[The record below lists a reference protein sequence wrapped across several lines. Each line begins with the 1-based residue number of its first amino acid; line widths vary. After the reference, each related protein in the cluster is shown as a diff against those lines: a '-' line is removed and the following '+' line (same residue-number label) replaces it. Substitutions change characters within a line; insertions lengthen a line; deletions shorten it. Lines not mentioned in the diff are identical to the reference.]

1 MESNINKS
9 EEINI
14 SEILKPYLKRWKW
27 FIFSSI
33 LFLVLA
39 YFFLKTQKP
48 VYETISTVL
57 IKDSKKSS
65 GGQDFEMLKDLS
77 GLGKMN
83 SDGVDNELEVF
94 KSKKLM
100 TTVIK
105 DLRLETDVFIPGFFR
120 DTEVFGKSSPI
131 IVNVVN
137 EKETLKPA
145 SPVHISIDGDK
156 LILSSDDFGSM
167 TSSYNKLISLPNAN
181 IIILKNKGYIP
192 DSKKIINELLIN
204 VSSLESK
211 TNYYQELLNASLVNK
226 DVTIIK
232 LSMNYPNVDKAKKI
246 INHLVEVY
254 NADAVKDKNQESEK
268 TAKFIE
274 ERIANVGNDLA
285 NVENRKEQFK
295 RSNQITDIPTEA
307 EINLKTSAEARAKQ
321 LELAS
326 QLELTNSLIGF
337 VSKQGNYQVI
347 PNNIGL
353 DNPGAV
359 ANITSYNQLVL
370 ERNRLL
376 ENATPQNPLVVDVT
390 KQINNLRPSIIQNL
404 QKNREGLQLAVG
416 SYLNEQN
423 IVSGKISKFPAQE
436 KLFRSIEREQQIKET
451 LYLLLLQKR
460 EETQIALAVTAPKAR
475 IIDKAFKGKQVAP
488 KSMIILI
495 AGLMIGLLLPL
506 ALIYLFELFDNKIKS
521 KHDIEKLSHGKPVI
535 GEIPQL
541 EKGADELIKVNDLS
555 PMAEAFRILIT
566 NMNFMLPKKKG
577 KVVFVTSTVKGEGKT
592 FVSVNLALTLA
603 SPSKKTIIIG
613 SDIRNPQLQRYNTA
627 RKGLIGL
634 TEYLNDEN
642 VKLEEIV
649 HPSSF
654 NKNLDVIYSGS
665 IPPNPTDLLSNGKY
679 EVLIETLKEK
689 YDYIILDTA
698 PLMLVTDSFLIS
710 EVADITL
717 YVTRSKYTEKSLID
731 FANKVMDAGK
741 IKNAAFILNDVD
753 KDYFGYGNKYGYGY
767 NETEQK
773 KWWQFWKSAD
783 TIQSYEVEMPD
794 YATVLHLKEPCPIG
808 SEIIVIYDY
817 IKE

>member
-1 MESNINKS
+1 MNNNIQE
-9 EEINI
+9 EEIHINELI
-14 SEILKPYLKRWKW
+14 KPYLKRWKW
-27 FIFSSI
+27 FVLGGIFA
-33 LFLVLA
+33 LFIA
-39 YFFLKTQKP
+39 YLFLKTQNP
-48 VYETISTVL
+48 VYEVVSTVL
-57 IKDSKKSS
+57 IKDSKKSM
-65 GGQDFEMLKDLS
+65 GGQDFEMLRDLS
-77 GLGKMN
+77 GLGKMS
-83 SDGVDNELEVF
+83 SDGVDNEIEVL

-105 DLRLETDVFIPGFFR
+105 DLGLETDIYVPGFFK
-120 DTEVFGKSSPI
+120 DTEVYGKTSPI
-131 IVNVVN
+131 TVKIIT
-137 EKETLKPA
+137 EKETLKPVK
-145 SPVHISIDGDK
+145 PVHLTINGDK
-156 LILSSDDFGSM
+156 LILNSEDIGSINSSF
-167 TSSYNKLISLPNAN
+167 NKLISLKNAN
-181 IIILKNKGYIP
+181 IIILKNKKYVA
-192 DSKKIINELLIN
+192 DAKKAVNELILN

-211 TNYYQELLNASLVNK
+211 TNNYQEKLTAALANK
-226 DVTIIK
+226 DVTVIK
-232 LSMNYPNVDKAKKI
+232 LSMNYPNVDKAKDI
-246 INHLVEVY
+246 INKLVEVY
-254 NADAVKDKNQESEK
+254 NADAVNDKNAESRK
-268 TAKFIE
+268 TAEFIE
-274 ERIANVGNDLA
+274 ERIANVGRDLG
-285 NVENRKEQFK
+285 NVELQKEQFK
-295 RSNQITDIPTEA
+295 KANQITDLAVEG
-307 EINLKTSAEARAKQ
+307 EIGLKTSAEARAKQ
-321 LELAS
+321 LEVAS
-326 QLELTNSLIGF
+326 QLELTNSLISF
-337 VSKQGNYQVI
+337 VSRQGNYQVI

-353 DNPGAV
+353 NNPGAV
-359 ANITSYNQLVL
+359 TNITAYNQLIL

-376 ENATPQNPLVVDVT
+376 ENATPQNPLVIEVT
-390 KQINNLRPSIIQNL
+390 SQINNLRPTILQNL
-404 QKNREGLQLAVG
+404 QKSREGLQLAVN
-416 SYLNEQN
+416 SYVQEQN
-423 IVSGKISKFPAQE
+423 LVSGKIAKIPTQE
-436 KLFRSIEREQQIKET
+436 KMFRSIEREQQIKEA

-460 EETQIALAVTAPKAR
+460 EETQISLAVTAPKAR
-475 IIDKAFKGKQVAP
+475 IVDKAFKNKQVAP
-488 KSMIILI
+488 KSAIILL
-495 AGLMIGLLLPL
+495 AGLLIGLLLPF
-506 ALIYLFELFDNKIKS
+506 AFIYLLELFDNKVKS

-731 FANKVMDAGK
+731 FANKNIDAGK
-741 IKNAAFILNDVD
+741 IKNVAFVLNDVD

-767 NETEQK
+767 NETEPK
-773 KWWQFWKSAD
+773 KWWQFYKS
-783 TIQSYEVEMPD
+783 
-794 YATVLHLKEPCPIG
+794 
-808 SEIIVIYDY
+808 
-817 IKE
+817 

>member
-1 MESNINKS
+1 MNNNIQE
-9 EEINI
+9 EEIHINELI
-14 SEILKPYLKRWKW
+14 KPYLKRWKW
-27 FIFSSI
+27 FVLGGIFA
-33 LFLVLA
+33 LFIA
-39 YFFLKTQKP
+39 YLFLKTQNP
-48 VYETISTVL
+48 VYEVVSTVL
-57 IKDSKKSS
+57 IKDSKKSL
-65 GGQDFEMLKDLS
+65 GGQDFEMLRDLS
-77 GLGKMN
+77 GLGKMS
-83 SDGVDNELEVF
+83 SDGVDNEMEIL

-105 DLRLETDVFIPGFFR
+105 DLGLETDVYVPGFFK
-120 DTEVFGKSSPI
+120 DTEVYGKTSPI
-131 IVNVVN
+131 TVKIIT
-137 EKETLKPA
+137 EKETLKPVK
-145 SPVHISIDGDK
+145 PVHLTINGDK
-156 LILSSDDFGSM
+156 LILNSEDIGSINSSF
-167 TSSYNKLISLPNAN
+167 NKLISLKNAN
-181 IIILKNKGYIP
+181 IIILKNKKYVADAKNP
-192 DSKKIINELLIN
+192 TNELILN

-211 TNYYQELLNASLVNK
+211 TNNYQEKLNAALINK
-226 DVTIIK
+226 DVTVIK
-232 LSMNYPNVDKAKKI
+232 LSMNYPNVDKAKDI
-246 INHLVEVY
+246 INKLVEVY
-254 NADAVKDKNQESEK
+254 NADAVNDKNAESRK
-268 TAKFIE
+268 TAEFIE
-274 ERIANVGNDLA
+274 ERIANVGRDLG
-285 NVENRKEQFK
+285 NVELQKEQFK
-295 RSNQITDIPTEA
+295 KANQITDLAVEG
-307 EINLKTSAEARAKQ
+307 EIGLKTSAEARAKQ
-321 LELAS
+321 LEVAS
-326 QLELTNSLIGF
+326 QLELTNSLISF
-337 VSKQGNYQVI
+337 VSRQGNYQVI

-353 DNPGAV
+353 NNPGAV
-359 ANITSYNQLVL
+359 TNITAYNQLIL

-376 ENATPQNPLVVDVT
+376 ENATPQNPLVIEVT
-390 KQINNLRPSIIQNL
+390 SQINNLRPTILQNL
-404 QKNREGLQLAVG
+404 QKSREGLQLAVN
-416 SYLNEQN
+416 SYVQEQN
-423 IVSGKISKFPAQE
+423 LVSGKIAKIPTQE
-436 KLFRSIEREQQIKET
+436 KMFRSIEREQQIKEA

-460 EETQIALAVTAPKAR
+460 EETQISLAVTAPKAR
-475 IIDKAFKGKQVAP
+475 IIDKAFKNKQVAP
-488 KSMIILI
+488 KSAIILL
-495 AGLMIGLLLPL
+495 AGLLIGLLLPF
-506 ALIYLFELFDNKIKS
+506 AFIYLLELFDNKIKS
-521 KHDIEKLSHGKPVI
+521 KHDIEKLSNGKPVI

-717 YVTRSKYTEKSLID
+717 YVTRSKYTEKTLIE
-731 FANKVMDAGK
+731 FANKNIDANR
-741 IKNAAFILNDVD
+741 IKNTAFVLNDVD

-767 NETEQK
+767 GVREKIWYQK
-773 KWWQFWKSAD
+773 LFNLS
-783 TIQSYEVEMPD
+783 
-794 YATVLHLKEPCPIG
+794 
-808 SEIIVIYDY
+808 
-817 IKE
+817 

>member
-1 MESNINKS
+1 MNKNS
-9 EEINI
+9 FQEEEIHINELI
-14 SEILKPYLKRWKW
+14 RPYLKRWKW
-27 FIFSSI
+27 FVLGGIFA
-33 LFLVLA
+33 LFIA
-39 YFFLKTQKP
+39 YLFLKTQNP
-48 VYETISTVL
+48 VYEVVSTVL
-57 IKDSKKSS
+57 IKDSKKSL
-65 GGQDFEMLKDLS
+65 GGQDFEMLRDLS
-77 GLGKMN
+77 GLGKMS
-83 SDGVDNELEVF
+83 SDGVDNEIEVL

-105 DLRLETDVFIPGFFR
+105 DLGLETDIYVPGFFK
-120 DTEVFGKSSPI
+120 DTEVYGKTSPI
-131 IVNVVN
+131 IVKIIS
-137 EKETLKPA
+137 EKETLKPVK
-145 SPVHISIDGDK
+145 PVHLTINGDK
-156 LILSSDDFGSM
+156 LILNSEDIGSINSSF
-167 TSSYNKLISLPNAN
+167 NKLISLKNAN
-181 IIILKNKGYIP
+181 IIILKNKKYVA
-192 DSKKIINELLIN
+192 DAKKAVNELILN

-211 TNYYQELLNASLVNK
+211 TNNYQEKLTAALANK
-226 DVTIIK
+226 DVTVIK
-232 LSMNYPNVDKAKKI
+232 LSMNYPNVDKAKDI
-246 INHLVEVY
+246 INKLVEVY
-254 NADAVKDKNQESEK
+254 NADAVNDKNAESRK
-268 TAKFIE
+268 TAEFIE
-274 ERIANVGNDLA
+274 ERIANVGRDLG
-285 NVENRKEQFK
+285 NVELQKEQFK
-295 RSNQITDIPTEA
+295 KANQITDLAVEG
-307 EINLKTSAEARAKQ
+307 EIGLRTSAEARAKQ
-321 LELAS
+321 LEVAS
-326 QLELTNSLIGF
+326 QLELTNSLISF
-337 VSKQGNYQVI
+337 VSRQGNYQLI

-353 DNPGAV
+353 NNPGAV
-359 ANITSYNQLVL
+359 TNITAYNQLIL

-376 ENATPQNPLVVDVT
+376 ENATPQNPLVIEVT
-390 KQINNLRPSIIQNL
+390 SQINNLRPTILQNL
-404 QKNREGLQLAVG
+404 QKSREGLQLAVN
-416 SYLNEQN
+416 SYEQEQN
-423 IVSGKISKFPAQE
+423 LVSGKIAKIPTQE
-436 KLFRSIEREQQIKET
+436 KMFRSIEREQQIKEA

-460 EETQIALAVTAPKAR
+460 EETQISLAVTAPKAR
-475 IIDKAFKGKQVAP
+475 IIDKAFKNKQVAP
-488 KSMIILI
+488 KSAIILL
-495 AGLMIGLLLPL
+495 AGLLIGLLLPF
-506 ALIYLFELFDNKIKS
+506 AFIYLLELFDNKIKS
-521 KHDIEKLSHGKPVI
+521 KHDIEKLSNGKPVI

-613 SDIRNPQLQRYNTA
+613 SDIRNPQLQKYNPS

-731 FANKVMDAGK
+731 FANKNIDAGK

-767 NETEQK
+767 
-773 KWWQFWKSAD
+773 SA
-783 TIQSYEVEMPD
+783 
-794 YATVLHLKEPCPIG
+794 KEKTFL
-808 SEIIVIYDY
+808 EKLRD
-817 IKE
+817 KF

>member
-1 MESNINKS
+1 MNNNIQE
-9 EEINI
+9 EEIHINELI
-14 SEILKPYLKRWKW
+14 KPYLKRWKW
-27 FIFSSI
+27 FVLGGIFA
-33 LFLVLA
+33 LFIA
-39 YFFLKTQKP
+39 YLFLKTQNP
-48 VYETISTVL
+48 VYEVVSTVL
-57 IKDSKKSS
+57 IKDSKKSM
-65 GGQDFEMLKDLS
+65 GGQDFEMLRDLS
-77 GLGKMN
+77 GLGKMS
-83 SDGVDNELEVF
+83 SDGVDNEIEVL

-105 DLRLETDVFIPGFFR
+105 DLGLETDIYVPGFFK
-120 DTEVFGKSSPI
+120 DTEVYGKTSPI
-131 IVNVVN
+131 TVKIIT
-137 EKETLKPA
+137 EKETLKPVK
-145 SPVHISIDGDK
+145 PVHLTINGDK
-156 LILSSDDFGSM
+156 LILNSEDIGSINSSF
-167 TSSYNKLISLPNAN
+167 NKLISLKNAN
-181 IIILKNKGYIP
+181 IIILKNKKYVA
-192 DSKKIINELLIN
+192 DAKKAVNELILN

-211 TNYYQELLNASLVNK
+211 TNNYQEKLTAALANK
-226 DVTIIK
+226 DVTVIK
-232 LSMNYPNVDKAKKI
+232 LSMNYPNVDKAKDI
-246 INHLVEVY
+246 INKLVEVY
-254 NADAVKDKNQESEK
+254 NADAVNDKNAESRK
-268 TAKFIE
+268 TAEFIE
-274 ERIANVGNDLA
+274 ERIANVGRDLG
-285 NVENRKEQFK
+285 NVELQKEQFK
-295 RSNQITDIPTEA
+295 KANQITDLAVEG
-307 EINLKTSAEARAKQ
+307 EIGLKTSAEARAKQ
-321 LELAS
+321 LEVAS
-326 QLELTNSLIGF
+326 QLELTNSLISF
-337 VSKQGNYQVI
+337 VSRQGNYQVI

-353 DNPGAV
+353 NNPGAV
-359 ANITSYNQLVL
+359 TNITAYNQLIL

-376 ENATPQNPLVVDVT
+376 ENATPQNPLVIEVT
-390 KQINNLRPSIIQNL
+390 SQINNLRPTILQNL
-404 QKNREGLQLAVG
+404 QKSREGLQLAVN
-416 SYLNEQN
+416 SYVQEQN
-423 IVSGKISKFPAQE
+423 LVSGKIAKIPTQE
-436 KLFRSIEREQQIKET
+436 KMFRSIEREQQIKEA

-460 EETQIALAVTAPKAR
+460 EETQISLAVTAPKAR
-475 IIDKAFKGKQVAP
+475 IVDKAFKNKQVAP
-488 KSMIILI
+488 KSAIIIL
-495 AGLMIGLLLPL
+495 AGILIGLLLPF
-506 ALIYLFELFDNKIKS
+506 AFIYLLELFDNKVKS

-767 NETEQK
+767 
-773 KWWQFWKSAD
+773 SA
-783 TIQSYEVEMPD
+783 
-794 YATVLHLKEPCPIG
+794 KEKTFL
-808 SEIIVIYDY
+808 EKLRD
-817 IKE
+817 KF

>member
-1 MESNINKS
+1 MNNNIQE
-9 EEINI
+9 EEIHINELI
-14 SEILKPYLKRWKW
+14 KPYLKRWKW
-27 FIFSSI
+27 FVLGGIFA
-33 LFLVLA
+33 LFIA
-39 YFFLKTQKP
+39 YLFLKTQNP
-48 VYETISTVL
+48 VYEVVSTVL
-57 IKDSKKSS
+57 IKDSKKSM
-65 GGQDFEMLKDLS
+65 GGQDFEMLRDLS
-77 GLGKMN
+77 GLGKMS
-83 SDGVDNELEVF
+83 SDGVDNEIEVL

-105 DLRLETDVFIPGFFR
+105 DLGLETDIYVPGFFK
-120 DTEVFGKSSPI
+120 DTEVYGKTSPI
-131 IVNVVN
+131 TVKIIT
-137 EKETLKPA
+137 EKETLKPVK
-145 SPVHISIDGDK
+145 PVHLTINGDK
-156 LILSSDDFGSM
+156 LILNSEDIGSINSSF
-167 TSSYNKLISLPNAN
+167 NKLISLKNAN
-181 IIILKNKGYIP
+181 IIILKNKKYVA
-192 DSKKIINELLIN
+192 DAKKTVNELILN

-211 TNYYQELLNASLVNK
+211 TNNYQEKLTAALANK
-226 DVTIIK
+226 DVTVIK
-232 LSMNYPNVDKAKKI
+232 LSMNYPNVDKAKDI
-246 INHLVEVY
+246 INKLVEVY
-254 NADAVKDKNQESEK
+254 NADAVNDKNAESRK
-268 TAKFIE
+268 TAEFIE
-274 ERIANVGNDLA
+274 ERIANVGRDLG
-285 NVENRKEQFK
+285 NVELQKEQFK
-295 RSNQITDIPTEA
+295 KANQITDLAVEG
-307 EINLKTSAEARAKQ
+307 EIGLTTSAEARAKQ
-321 LELAS
+321 LEVAS
-326 QLELTNSLIGF
+326 QLELTNSLISF
-337 VSKQGNYQVI
+337 VSRQGNYQVI

-353 DNPGAV
+353 NNPGAV
-359 ANITSYNQLVL
+359 TNITAYNQLIL

-376 ENATPQNPLVVDVT
+376 ENATPQNPLVIEVT
-390 KQINNLRPSIIQNL
+390 SQINNLRPTILQNL
-404 QKNREGLQLAVG
+404 QKSKDGLQLAVN
-416 SYLNEQN
+416 SYVQEQN
-423 IVSGKISKFPAQE
+423 LVSGKIAKIPTQE
-436 KLFRSIEREQQIKET
+436 KMFRSIEREQQIKEA

-460 EETQIALAVTAPKAR
+460 EETQISLAVTAPKAR
-475 IIDKAFKGKQVAP
+475 IVDKAFKNKQVAP
-488 KSMIILI
+488 KSAIILL
-495 AGLMIGLLLPL
+495 AGLLIGLLLPF
-506 ALIYLFELFDNKIKS
+506 AFIYLLELFDNKIKS
-521 KHDIEKLSHGKPVI
+521 KHDIEKLSNGKPVI

-773 KWWQFWKSAD
+773 KWWQFYKS
-783 TIQSYEVEMPD
+783 
-794 YATVLHLKEPCPIG
+794 
-808 SEIIVIYDY
+808 
-817 IKE
+817 

>member
-1 MESNINKS
+1 MNNNIQE
-9 EEINI
+9 EEIHINELI
-14 SEILKPYLKRWKW
+14 KPYLKRWKW
-27 FIFSSI
+27 FVLGGIFA
-33 LFLVLA
+33 LFIA
-39 YFFLKTQKP
+39 YLFLKTQNP
-48 VYETISTVL
+48 VYEVVSTVL
-57 IKDSKKSS
+57 IKDSKKSM
-65 GGQDFEMLKDLS
+65 GGQDFEMLRDLS
-77 GLGKMN
+77 GLGKMS
-83 SDGVDNELEVF
+83 SDGVDNEIEVL

-105 DLRLETDVFIPGFFR
+105 DLGLETDIYVPGFFK
-120 DTEVFGKSSPI
+120 DTEVYGKTSPI
-131 IVNVVN
+131 TVKIIT
-137 EKETLKPA
+137 EKETLKPVK
-145 SPVHISIDGDK
+145 PVHLTINGDK
-156 LILSSDDFGSM
+156 LILNSEDIGSINSSF
-167 TSSYNKLISLPNAN
+167 NKLISLKNAN
-181 IIILKNKGYIP
+181 IIILKNKNYVA
-192 DSKKIINELLIN
+192 DAKKTVNELILN

-211 TNYYQELLNASLVNK
+211 TNNYQEKLTAALANK
-226 DVTIIK
+226 DVTVIK
-232 LSMNYPNVDKAKKI
+232 LSMNYPNVDKAKDI
-246 INHLVEVY
+246 INKLVEVY
-254 NADAVKDKNQESEK
+254 NADAVNDKNAESRK
-268 TAKFIE
+268 TAEFIE
-274 ERIANVGNDLA
+274 ERIANVGRDLG
-285 NVENRKEQFK
+285 NVELQKEQFK
-295 RSNQITDIPTEA
+295 KANQITDLAVEG
-307 EINLKTSAEARAKQ
+307 EIGLKTSAEARAKQ
-321 LELAS
+321 LEVAS
-326 QLELTNSLIGF
+326 QLELTNSLISF
-337 VSKQGNYQVI
+337 VSRQGNYQVI

-353 DNPGAV
+353 NNPGAV
-359 ANITSYNQLVL
+359 TNITAYNQLIL

-376 ENATPQNPLVVDVT
+376 ENATPQNPLVIEVT
-390 KQINNLRPSIIQNL
+390 SQINNLRPTILQNL
-404 QKNREGLQLAVG
+404 QKSREGLQLAVN
-416 SYLNEQN
+416 SYVQEQN
-423 IVSGKISKFPAQE
+423 LVSGKIAKIPTQE
-436 KLFRSIEREQQIKET
+436 KMFRSIEREQQIKEA

-460 EETQIALAVTAPKAR
+460 EETQISLAVTAPKAR
-475 IIDKAFKGKQVAP
+475 IVDKAFKNKQVAP
-488 KSMIILI
+488 KSAIILL
-495 AGLMIGLLLPL
+495 AGLLIGLLLPF
-506 ALIYLFELFDNKIKS
+506 AFIYLLELFDNKIKS
-521 KHDIEKLSHGKPVI
+521 KHDIEKLSNGKPVI

-767 NETEQK
+767 
-773 KWWQFWKSAD
+773 SA
-783 TIQSYEVEMPD
+783 
-794 YATVLHLKEPCPIG
+794 KEKTFL
-808 SEIIVIYDY
+808 EKLRD
-817 IKE
+817 KF

>member
-1 MESNINKS
+1 MNNNIQE
-9 EEINI
+9 EEIHINELI
-14 SEILKPYLKRWKW
+14 KPYLKRWKW
-27 FIFSSI
+27 FVLGGIFA
-33 LFLVLA
+33 LFIA
-39 YFFLKTQKP
+39 YLFLKTQNP
-48 VYETISTVL
+48 VYEVVSTVL
-57 IKDSKKSS
+57 IKDSKKSM
-65 GGQDFEMLKDLS
+65 GGQDFEMLRDLS
-77 GLGKMN
+77 GLGKMS
-83 SDGVDNELEVF
+83 SDGVDNEIEVL

-105 DLRLETDVFIPGFFR
+105 DLGLETDIYVPGFFK
-120 DTEVFGKSSPI
+120 DTEVYGKTSPI
-131 IVNVVN
+131 TVKIIT
-137 EKETLKPA
+137 EKETLKPVK
-145 SPVHISIDGDK
+145 PVHLTINGDK
-156 LILSSDDFGSM
+156 LILNSEDIGSINSSF
-167 TSSYNKLISLPNAN
+167 NKLISLKNAN
-181 IIILKNKGYIP
+181 IIILKNKKYVA
-192 DSKKIINELLIN
+192 DAKKTVNELILN

-211 TNYYQELLNASLVNK
+211 TNNYQEKLTAALANK
-226 DVTIIK
+226 DVTVIK
-232 LSMNYPNVDKAKKI
+232 LSMNYPNVDKAKDI
-246 INHLVEVY
+246 INKLVEVY
-254 NADAVKDKNQESEK
+254 NADAVNDKNAESRK
-268 TAKFIE
+268 TAEFIE
-274 ERIANVGNDLA
+274 ERIANVGRDLG
-285 NVENRKEQFK
+285 NVELQKEQFK
-295 RSNQITDIPTEA
+295 KANQITDLAVEG
-307 EINLKTSAEARAKQ
+307 EIGLTTSAQARAKQ
-321 LELAS
+321 LEVAS
-326 QLELTNSLIGF
+326 QLELTNSLISF
-337 VSKQGNYQVI
+337 VSRQGNYQVI

-353 DNPGAV
+353 NNPGAV
-359 ANITSYNQLVL
+359 TNITAYNQLIL

-376 ENATPQNPLVVDVT
+376 ENATPQNPLVIEVT
-390 KQINNLRPSIIQNL
+390 SQINNLRPTILQNL
-404 QKNREGLQLAVG
+404 QKSREGLQLAVN
-416 SYLNEQN
+416 SYVQEQN
-423 IVSGKISKFPAQE
+423 LVSGKIAKIPTQE
-436 KLFRSIEREQQIKET
+436 KMFRSIEREQQIKEA

-460 EETQIALAVTAPKAR
+460 EETQISLAVTAPKAR
-475 IIDKAFKGKQVAP
+475 IVDKAFKNKQVAP
-488 KSMIILI
+488 KSAIILL
-495 AGLMIGLLLPL
+495 AGLLIGLLLPF
-506 ALIYLFELFDNKIKS
+506 AFIYLLELFDNKVKS

-767 NETEQK
+767 
-773 KWWQFWKSAD
+773 SA
-783 TIQSYEVEMPD
+783 
-794 YATVLHLKEPCPIG
+794 KEKTFL
-808 SEIIVIYDY
+808 EKLRD
-817 IKE
+817 KF

>member
-1 MESNINKS
+1 MNNNIQE
-9 EEINI
+9 EEIHINELI
-14 SEILKPYLKRWKW
+14 KPYLKRWKW
-27 FIFSSI
+27 FVLGGIFA
-33 LFLVLA
+33 LFIA
-39 YFFLKTQKP
+39 YLFLKTQNP
-48 VYETISTVL
+48 VYEVVSTVL
-57 IKDSKKSS
+57 IKDSKKSM
-65 GGQDFEMLKDLS
+65 GGQDFEMLRDLS
-77 GLGKMN
+77 GLGKMS
-83 SDGVDNELEVF
+83 SDGVDNEIEVL

-105 DLRLETDVFIPGFFR
+105 DLGLETDVYVPGFFK
-120 DTEVFGKSSPI
+120 DTEVYGKTSPI
-131 IVNVVN
+131 TVKIIT
-137 EKETLKPA
+137 EKETLKPVK
-145 SPVHISIDGDK
+145 PVHLTINGDK
-156 LILSSDDFGSM
+156 LILNSEDIGSINSSF
-167 TSSYNKLISLPNAN
+167 NKLISLKNAN
-181 IIILKNKGYIP
+181 IIILKNKKYVA
-192 DSKKIINELLIN
+192 DAKKAVNELILN

-211 TNYYQELLNASLVNK
+211 TNNYQEKLTAALANK
-226 DVTIIK
+226 DVTVIK
-232 LSMNYPNVDKAKKI
+232 LSMNYPNVDKAKDI
-246 INHLVEVY
+246 INKLVEVY
-254 NADAVKDKNQESEK
+254 NADAVNDKNAESRK
-268 TAKFIE
+268 TAEFIE
-274 ERIANVGNDLA
+274 ERIANVGRDLG
-285 NVENRKEQFK
+285 NVELQKEHFK
-295 RSNQITDIPTEA
+295 KANQITDLAVEG
-307 EINLKTSAEARAKQ
+307 EIGLKTSAEARAKQ
-321 LELAS
+321 LEIAS
-326 QLELTNSLIGF
+326 QLELTNSLISF
-337 VSKQGNYQVI
+337 VSRQGNYQVI

-353 DNPGAV
+353 NNPGAV
-359 ANITSYNQLVL
+359 TNITAYNQLIL

-376 ENATPQNPLVVDVT
+376 ENATPQNPLVIEVT
-390 KQINNLRPSIIQNL
+390 SQINNLRPTILQNL
-404 QKNREGLQLAVG
+404 QKSREGLQLAVN
-416 SYLNEQN
+416 SYVQEQN
-423 IVSGKISKFPAQE
+423 LVSGKIAKIPTQE
-436 KLFRSIEREQQIKET
+436 KMFRSIEREQQIKEA

-460 EETQIALAVTAPKAR
+460 EETQISLAVTAPKAR
-475 IIDKAFKGKQVAP
+475 IVDKAFKNKQVAP
-488 KSMIILI
+488 KSAIILL
-495 AGLMIGLLLPL
+495 AGLLIGLLLPF
-506 ALIYLFELFDNKIKS
+506 AFIYLLELFDNKIKS

-592 FVSVNLALTLA
+592 FVSVNLALTIA

-767 NETEQK
+767 
-773 KWWQFWKSAD
+773 SA
-783 TIQSYEVEMPD
+783 
-794 YATVLHLKEPCPIG
+794 KEKTFL
-808 SEIIVIYDY
+808 EKLRD
-817 IKE
+817 KF

>member
-1 MESNINKS
+1 
-9 EEINI
+9 
-14 SEILKPYLKRWKW
+14 
-27 FIFSSI
+27 
-33 LFLVLA
+33 
-39 YFFLKTQKP
+39 
-48 VYETISTVL
+48 VL
-57 IKDSKKSS
+57 IKDSKKSI
-65 GGQDFEMLKDLS
+65 GGQDFEMLRDLS
-77 GLGKMN
+77 GLGKMS
-83 SDGVDNELEVF
+83 SDGVDNEIEVL

-105 DLRLETDVFIPGFFR
+105 DLGLETDIYVPGFFK
-120 DTEVFGKSSPI
+120 DTEVYGKTSPI
-131 IVNVVN
+131 IVKIIT
-137 EKETLKPA
+137 EKETLKPVK
-145 SPVHISIDGDK
+145 PVHLTINGDK
-156 LILSSDDFGSM
+156 LILNSEDIGSINSSF
-167 TSSYNKLISLPNAN
+167 NKLISLKNAN
-181 IIILKNKGYIP
+181 IIILKNKKYVA
-192 DSKKIINELLIN
+192 DAKKAVNELILN

-211 TNYYQELLNASLVNK
+211 TNNYQEKLTAALANK
-226 DVTIIK
+226 DVTVIK
-232 LSMNYPNVDKAKKI
+232 LSMNYPNVDKAKDI
-246 INHLVEVY
+246 INKLVEVY
-254 NADAVKDKNQESEK
+254 NADAVNDKNAESRK
-268 TAKFIE
+268 TAEFIE
-274 ERIANVGNDLA
+274 ERIANVGRDLG
-285 NVENRKEQFK
+285 NVELQKEQFK
-295 RSNQITDIPTEA
+295 KANQITDLAVEG
-307 EINLKTSAEARAKQ
+307 EIGLRTSAEARAKQ
-321 LELAS
+321 LEVAS
-326 QLELTNSLIGF
+326 QLELTNSLISF
-337 VSKQGNYQVI
+337 VSRQGNYQVI

-353 DNPGAV
+353 NNPGAV
-359 ANITSYNQLVL
+359 TNITAYNQLIL

-376 ENATPQNPLVVDVT
+376 ENATPQNPLVIEVT
-390 KQINNLRPSIIQNL
+390 SQINNLRPTIIQNL
-404 QKNREGLQLAVG
+404 QKSREGLQLAVN
-416 SYLNEQN
+416 SYEQEQN
-423 IVSGKISKFPAQE
+423 LVSGKIAKIPTQE
-436 KLFRSIEREQQIKET
+436 KMFRSIEREQQIKEA

-460 EETQIALAVTAPKAR
+460 EETQISLAVTAPKAR
-475 IIDKAFKGKQVAP
+475 IIDKAFKNKQVAP
-488 KSMIILI
+488 KSAIILL
-495 AGLMIGLLLPL
+495 AGLLIGLLLPF
-506 ALIYLFELFDNKIKS
+506 ALIYLLELFDNKIKS

-592 FVSVNLALTLA
+592 FISVNLALTLA

-634 TEYLNDEN
+634 TEFLNDEN

-773 KWWQFWKSAD
+773 KWWQFYKS
-783 TIQSYEVEMPD
+783 
-794 YATVLHLKEPCPIG
+794 
-808 SEIIVIYDY
+808 
-817 IKE
+817 

>member
-1 MESNINKS
+1 MNNNIQE
-9 EEINI
+9 EEIHINELI
-14 SEILKPYLKRWKW
+14 KPYLKRWKW
-27 FIFSSI
+27 FVLGGIFA
-33 LFLVLA
+33 LFIA
-39 YFFLKTQKP
+39 YLFLKTQNP
-48 VYETISTVL
+48 VYEVVSTVL
-57 IKDSKKSS
+57 IKDSKKSM
-65 GGQDFEMLKDLS
+65 GGQDFEMLRDLS
-77 GLGKMN
+77 GLGKMS
-83 SDGVDNELEVF
+83 SDGVDNEIEVL

-105 DLRLETDVFIPGFFR
+105 DLGLETDIYVPGFFK
-120 DTEVFGKSSPI
+120 DTEVYGKTSPI
-131 IVNVVN
+131 IVKIIT
-137 EKETLKPA
+137 EKETLKPVK
-145 SPVHISIDGDK
+145 PVHLTINGDK
-156 LILSSDDFGSM
+156 LILNSEDIGSINSSF
-167 TSSYNKLISLPNAN
+167 NKLISLKNAN
-181 IIILKNKGYIP
+181 IIILKNKKYVA
-192 DSKKIINELLIN
+192 DAKKAVNELILN

-211 TNYYQELLNASLVNK
+211 TNNYQEKLTGALANK
-226 DVTIIK
+226 DVTVIK
-232 LSMNYPNVDKAKKI
+232 LSMNYPNVDKAKDI
-246 INHLVEVY
+246 INKLVEVY
-254 NADAVKDKNQESEK
+254 NADAVNDKNAESRK
-268 TAKFIE
+268 TAEFIE
-274 ERIANVGNDLA
+274 ERIANVGRDLG
-285 NVENRKEQFK
+285 NVEVQKEHFK
-295 RSNQITDIPTEA
+295 KANQITDLAVEG
-307 EINLKTSAEARAKQ
+307 EIGLKTSAEARAKQ
-321 LELAS
+321 LEVAS
-326 QLELTNSLIGF
+326 QLELTNSLISF
-337 VSKQGNYQVI
+337 VSRQGNYQVI

-359 ANITSYNQLVL
+359 TNITSYNQLIL

-376 ENATPQNPLVVDVT
+376 ENATPQNPLVIEVT
-390 KQINNLRPSIIQNL
+390 SQINNLRPTIIQNL
-404 QKNREGLQLAVG
+404 QKSREGLQLAVN
-416 SYLNEQN
+416 SYEQEQN
-423 IVSGKISKFPAQE
+423 LVSGKIAKIPTQE
-436 KLFRSIEREQQIKET
+436 KMFRSIEREQQIKEA

-460 EETQIALAVTAPKAR
+460 EETQISLAVTAPKAR
-475 IIDKAFKGKQVAP
+475 IVDKAFKNKQVAP
-488 KSMIILI
+488 KSAIILL
-495 AGLMIGLLLPL
+495 AGLLIGLLLPF
-506 ALIYLFELFDNKIKS
+506 AFIYLLELFDNKIKS

-613 SDIRNPQLQRYNTA
+613 SDIRNPQLQRYNPS

-679 EVLIETLKEK
+679 QTLVETLKEK

-731 FANKVMDAGK
+731 FANKAIDAGK
-741 IKNAAFILNDVD
+741 IKNVAFVLNDVD

-767 NETEQK
+767 G
-773 KWWQFWKSAD
+773 A
-783 TIQSYEVEMPD
+783 
-794 YATVLHLKEPCPIG
+794 KEKG
-808 SEIIVIYDY
+808 FFEKLRDRL
-817 IKE
+817 

>member
-1 MESNINKS
+1 MNNNIQE
-9 EEINI
+9 EEIHINELI
-14 SEILKPYLKRWKW
+14 RPYLKRWKW
-27 FIFSSI
+27 FVLGGIFA
-33 LFLVLA
+33 LFIA
-39 YFFLKTQKP
+39 YLFLKTQNP
-48 VYETISTVL
+48 VYEVVSTVL
-57 IKDSKKSS
+57 IKDSKKSM
-65 GGQDFEMLKDLS
+65 GGQDFEMLRDLS
-77 GLGKMN
+77 GLGKMS
-83 SDGVDNELEVF
+83 SDGVDNEIEIL

-105 DLRLETDVFIPGFFR
+105 DLGLETDIYVPGFFK
-120 DTEVFGKSSPI
+120 DTEVYGKTSPI
-131 IVNVVN
+131 TVKIIT
-137 EKETLKPA
+137 EKETLKPVK
-145 SPVHISIDGDK
+145 PVHLTINGDK
-156 LILSSDDFGSM
+156 LILNSEDIGSINSSF
-167 TSSYNKLISLPNAN
+167 NKLISLKNAN
-181 IIILKNKGYIP
+181 IIILKNKKYVA
-192 DSKKIINELLIN
+192 DAKKAVNELILN

-211 TNYYQELLNASLVNK
+211 TNNYQEKLTAALANK
-226 DVTIIK
+226 DVTVIK
-232 LSMNYPNVDKAKKI
+232 LSMNYPNVDKAKDI
-246 INHLVEVY
+246 INKLVEVY
-254 NADAVKDKNQESEK
+254 NADAVNDKNAESRK
-268 TAKFIE
+268 TAEFIE
-274 ERIANVGNDLA
+274 ERIANVGRDLG
-285 NVENRKEQFK
+285 NVELQKEQFK
-295 RSNQITDIPTEA
+295 KANQITDLAVEG
-307 EINLKTSAEARAKQ
+307 EIGLTTSAEARAKQ
-321 LELAS
+321 LEVAS
-326 QLELTNSLIGF
+326 QLELTNSLISF
-337 VSKQGNYQVI
+337 VSRQGNYQVI

-353 DNPGAV
+353 NNPGAV
-359 ANITSYNQLVL
+359 TNITAYNQLIL

-376 ENATPQNPLVVDVT
+376 ENATPQNPLVIEVT
-390 KQINNLRPSIIQNL
+390 SQINNLRPTILQNL
-404 QKNREGLQLAVG
+404 QKSRDGLQLAVN
-416 SYLNEQN
+416 SYVQEQN
-423 IVSGKISKFPAQE
+423 LVSGKIAKIPTQE
-436 KLFRSIEREQQIKET
+436 KMFRSIEREQQIKEA

-460 EETQIALAVTAPKAR
+460 EETQISLAVTAPKAR
-475 IIDKAFKGKQVAP
+475 IVDKAFKNKQVAP
-488 KSMIILI
+488 KSAIIIL
-495 AGLMIGLLLPL
+495 AGLLIGLLLPF
-506 ALIYLFELFDNKIKS
+506 AFIYLLELFDNKIKS

-741 IKNAAFILNDVD
+741 IKNVAFVLNDVD

-767 NETEQK
+767 G
-773 KWWQFWKSAD
+773 A
-783 TIQSYEVEMPD
+783 
-794 YATVLHLKEPCPIG
+794 KEKTFL
-808 SEIIVIYDY
+808 EKLRD
-817 IKE
+817 KF

>member
-1 MESNINKS
+1 MNNNIQE
-9 EEINI
+9 EEIHINELI
-14 SEILKPYLKRWKW
+14 KPYLKRWKW
-27 FIFSSI
+27 FVLGGIFA
-33 LFLVLA
+33 LFIA
-39 YFFLKTQKP
+39 YLFLKTQNP
-48 VYETISTVL
+48 VYEVVSTVL
-57 IKDSKKSS
+57 IKDSKKSM
-65 GGQDFEMLKDLS
+65 GGQDFEMLRDLS
-77 GLGKMN
+77 GLGKMS
-83 SDGVDNELEVF
+83 SDGVDNEIEVL

-105 DLRLETDVFIPGFFR
+105 DLGLETDIYVPGFFK
-120 DTEVFGKSSPI
+120 DTEVYGKTSPI
-131 IVNVVN
+131 TVKIIT
-137 EKETLKPA
+137 EKETLKPVK
-145 SPVHISIDGDK
+145 PVHLTINGDK
-156 LILSSDDFGSM
+156 LILNSDDIGSIN
-167 TSSYNKLISLPNAN
+167 SNFNKLISLKNAN
-181 IIILKNKGYIP
+181 IIILKNKKYVA
-192 DSKKIINELLIN
+192 DAKKAVNELILN

-211 TNYYQELLNASLVNK
+211 TNNYQEKLTAALANK
-226 DVTIIK
+226 DVTVIK
-232 LSMNYPNVDKAKKI
+232 LSMNYPNVDKAKDI
-246 INHLVEVY
+246 INKLVEVY
-254 NADAVKDKNQESEK
+254 NADAVNDKNAESRK
-268 TAKFIE
+268 TAEFIE
-274 ERIANVGNDLA
+274 ERIANVGRDLG
-285 NVENRKEQFK
+285 NVELQKEQFK
-295 RSNQITDIPTEA
+295 KANQITDLAVEG
-307 EINLKTSAEARAKQ
+307 EIGLKTSAQARAKQ
-321 LELAS
+321 LEVAS
-326 QLELTNSLIGF
+326 QLELTNSLISF
-337 VSKQGNYQVI
+337 VSRQGNYQVI

-353 DNPGAV
+353 NNPGAV
-359 ANITSYNQLVL
+359 TNITAYNQLIL

-376 ENATPQNPLVVDVT
+376 ENATPQNPLVIEVT
-390 KQINNLRPSIIQNL
+390 SQINNLRPTILQNL
-404 QKNREGLQLAVG
+404 QKSREGLQLAVN
-416 SYLNEQN
+416 SYVQEQN
-423 IVSGKISKFPAQE
+423 LVSGKIAKIPTQE
-436 KLFRSIEREQQIKET
+436 KMFRSIEREQQIKEA

-460 EETQIALAVTAPKAR
+460 EETQISLAVTAPKAR
-475 IIDKAFKGKQVAP
+475 IVDKAFKNKQVAP
-488 KSMIILI
+488 KSAIILL
-495 AGLMIGLLLPL
+495 AGLLIGLLLPF
-506 ALIYLFELFDNKIKS
+506 AFIYLLELFDNKIKS
-521 KHDIEKLSHGKPVI
+521 KHDIEKLSNGKPVI

-767 NETEQK
+767 N
-773 KWWQFWKSAD
+773 A
-783 TIQSYEVEMPD
+783 
-794 YATVLHLKEPCPIG
+794 KEKTFL
-808 SEIIVIYDY
+808 EKLRD
-817 IKE
+817 KF

>member
-1 MESNINKS
+1 MNNNIQE
-9 EEINI
+9 EEIHINELI
-14 SEILKPYLKRWKW
+14 KPYLKRWKW
-27 FIFSSI
+27 FVLGGIFA
-33 LFLVLA
+33 LFIA
-39 YFFLKTQKP
+39 YLFLKTQNP
-48 VYETISTVL
+48 VYEVVSTVL
-57 IKDSKKSS
+57 IKDSKKSM
-65 GGQDFEMLKDLS
+65 GGQDFEMLRDLS
-77 GLGKMN
+77 GLGKMS
-83 SDGVDNELEVF
+83 SDGVDNEIEVL

-105 DLRLETDVFIPGFFR
+105 DLGLETDIYVPGFFK
-120 DTEVFGKSSPI
+120 DTEVYGKTSPI
-131 IVNVVN
+131 TVKIIT
-137 EKETLKPA
+137 EKETLKPVK
-145 SPVHISIDGDK
+145 PVHLTINGDK
-156 LILSSDDFGSM
+156 LILNSEDIGSINSSF
-167 TSSYNKLISLPNAN
+167 NKLISLKNAN
-181 IIILKNKGYIP
+181 IIILKNKKYVA
-192 DSKKIINELLIN
+192 DAKKAVNELILN

-211 TNYYQELLNASLVNK
+211 TNNYQEKLTAALANK
-226 DVTIIK
+226 DVTVIK
-232 LSMNYPNVDKAKKI
+232 LSMNYPNVDKAKDI
-246 INHLVEVY
+246 INKLVEVY
-254 NADAVKDKNQESEK
+254 NADAVNDKNAESRK
-268 TAKFIE
+268 TAEFIE
-274 ERIANVGNDLA
+274 ERIANVGRDLG
-285 NVENRKEQFK
+285 NVELQKEQFK
-295 RSNQITDIPTEA
+295 KANQITDLAVEG
-307 EINLKTSAEARAKQ
+307 EIGLKTSAEARAKQ
-321 LELAS
+321 LEVAS
-326 QLELTNSLIGF
+326 QLELTNSLISF
-337 VSKQGNYQVI
+337 VSRQGNYQVI

-353 DNPGAV
+353 NNPGAV
-359 ANITSYNQLVL
+359 TNITAYNQLIL

-376 ENATPQNPLVVDVT
+376 ENATPQNPLVIEVT
-390 KQINNLRPSIIQNL
+390 SQINNLRPTILQNL
-404 QKNREGLQLAVG
+404 QKSKDGLQLAVN
-416 SYLNEQN
+416 SYVQEQN
-423 IVSGKISKFPAQE
+423 LVSGKIAKIPTQE
-436 KLFRSIEREQQIKET
+436 KMFRSIEREQQIKEA

-460 EETQIALAVTAPKAR
+460 EETQISLAVTAPKAR
-475 IIDKAFKGKQVAP
+475 IVDKAFKNKQVAP
-488 KSMIILI
+488 KSAIILL
-495 AGLMIGLLLPL
+495 AGLLIGLLLPF
-506 ALIYLFELFDNKIKS
+506 AFIYLLELFDNKIKS

-767 NETEQK
+767 
-773 KWWQFWKSAD
+773 SA
-783 TIQSYEVEMPD
+783 
-794 YATVLHLKEPCPIG
+794 KEKTFL
-808 SEIIVIYDY
+808 EKLRD
-817 IKE
+817 KF

>member
-1 MESNINKS
+1 MNNNIQE
-9 EEINI
+9 EEIHINELI
-14 SEILKPYLKRWKW
+14 KPYLKRWKW
-27 FIFSSI
+27 FVLGGIFA
-33 LFLVLA
+33 LFIA
-39 YFFLKTQKP
+39 YLFLKTQNP
-48 VYETISTVL
+48 VYEVVSTVL
-57 IKDSKKSS
+57 IKDSKKSM
-65 GGQDFEMLKDLS
+65 GGQDFEMLRDLS
-77 GLGKMN
+77 GLGKMS
-83 SDGVDNELEVF
+83 SDGVDNEIEVL

-105 DLRLETDVFIPGFFR
+105 DLGLETDIYVPGFFK
-120 DTEVFGKSSPI
+120 DTEVYGKTSPI
-131 IVNVVN
+131 TVKIIT
-137 EKETLKPA
+137 EKETLKPVK
-145 SPVHISIDGDK
+145 PVHLTINGDK
-156 LILSSDDFGSM
+156 LILNSEDIGSINSSF
-167 TSSYNKLISLPNAN
+167 NKLISLKNAN
-181 IIILKNKGYIP
+181 IIILKNKKYVA
-192 DSKKIINELLIN
+192 DAKKAVNELILN

-211 TNYYQELLNASLVNK
+211 TNNYQEKLTAALANK
-226 DVTIIK
+226 DVTVIK
-232 LSMNYPNVDKAKKI
+232 LSMNYPNVDKAKDI
-246 INHLVEVY
+246 INKLVEVY
-254 NADAVKDKNQESEK
+254 NADAVNDKNAESRK
-268 TAKFIE
+268 TAEFIE
-274 ERIANVGNDLA
+274 ERIANVGRDLG
-285 NVENRKEQFK
+285 NVEVQKEQFK
-295 RSNQITDIPTEA
+295 KANQITDLAVEG
-307 EINLKTSAEARAKQ
+307 EIGLKTSAEARAKQ
-321 LELAS
+321 LEVAS
-326 QLELTNSLIGF
+326 QLELTNSLISF
-337 VSKQGNYQVI
+337 VSRQGNYQVI

-359 ANITSYNQLVL
+359 TNITAYNQLIL

-376 ENATPQNPLVVDVT
+376 ENATPQNPLVIEVT
-390 KQINNLRPSIIQNL
+390 SQINNLRPTILQNL
-404 QKNREGLQLAVG
+404 QKSREGLQLAVN
-416 SYLNEQN
+416 SYVQEQN
-423 IVSGKISKFPAQE
+423 LVSGKIAKIPTQE
-436 KLFRSIEREQQIKET
+436 KMFRSIEREQQIKEA

-460 EETQIALAVTAPKAR
+460 EETQISLAVTAPKAR
-475 IIDKAFKGKQVAP
+475 IVDKAFKNKQVAP
-488 KSMIILI
+488 KSAIILL
-495 AGLMIGLLLPL
+495 AGLLIGLLLPF
-506 ALIYLFELFDNKIKS
+506 AFIYLLELFDNKVKS
-521 KHDIEKLSHGKPVI
+521 KHDIEKLSNGKPII

-731 FANKVMDAGK
+731 FANKAIDAGK
-741 IKNAAFILNDVD
+741 IKNVAFVLNDVD

-767 NETEQK
+767 
-773 KWWQFWKSAD
+773 SA
-783 TIQSYEVEMPD
+783 
-794 YATVLHLKEPCPIG
+794 KEKTFL
-808 SEIIVIYDY
+808 EKLRD
-817 IKE
+817 KF

>member
-1 MESNINKS
+1 MNNNNFQE
-9 EEINI
+9 EEIHINELI
-14 SEILKPYLKRWKW
+14 RPYLKRWKW
-27 FIFSSI
+27 FVLGGIFA
-33 LFLVLA
+33 LFIA
-39 YFFLKTQKP
+39 YLFLKTQNP
-48 VYETISTVL
+48 VYEVVSTVL
-57 IKDSKKSS
+57 IKDSKKSM
-65 GGQDFEMLKDLS
+65 GGQDFEMLRDLS
-77 GLGKMN
+77 GLGKMS
-83 SDGVDNELEVF
+83 SDGVDNEIEVF

-105 DLRLETDVFIPGFFR
+105 DLGLETDIYVPGFFK
-120 DTEVFGKSSPI
+120 DTEVYVKTSPI
-131 IVNVVN
+131 IVKIIS
-137 EKETLKPA
+137 EKETTKPVE
-145 SPVHISIDGDK
+145 PIHLTINGDK
-156 LILSSDDFGSM
+156 LILNSDDIGIIN
-167 TSSYNKLISLPNAN
+167 SSFDKLISLKNAN
-181 IIILKNKGYIP
+181 IIILKNKNYVP
-192 DSKKIINELLIN
+192 NTKNPTNELIIK

-211 TNYYQELLNASLVNK
+211 TNNYQAILNATLANK
-226 DVTIIK
+226 DVTVIK
-232 LSMNYPNVDKAKKI
+232 LSMNYPNVDKAKDI
-246 INHLVEVY
+246 INKLVEVY
-254 NADAVKDKNQESEK
+254 NADAVNDKNAESRK
-268 TAKFIE
+268 TAEFIE
-274 ERIANVGNDLA
+274 ERIANVGRDLG
-285 NVENRKEQFK
+285 NVELQKEQFK
-295 RSNQITDIPTEA
+295 KANQITDLAVEG
-307 EINLKTSAEARAKQ
+307 EIGLRTSAEARAKQ
-321 LELAS
+321 LEVAS
-326 QLELTNSLIGF
+326 QLELTNSLISF
-337 VSKQGNYQVI
+337 VSRQGNYQVI

-359 ANITSYNQLVL
+359 TNITAYNQLIL

-376 ENATPQNPLVVDVT
+376 ENATPQNPLVIEVT
-390 KQINNLRPSIIQNL
+390 SQINNLRPTIIQNL
-404 QKNREGLQLAVG
+404 QKSREGLQLAVN
-416 SYLNEQN
+416 SYEQEQN
-423 IVSGKISKFPAQE
+423 LVSGKIAKIPTQE
-436 KLFRSIEREQQIKET
+436 KMFRSIEREQQIKEA

-460 EETQIALAVTAPKAR
+460 EETQISLAVTAPKAR
-475 IIDKAFKGKQVAP
+475 IVDKAFKNKQVAP
-488 KSMIILI
+488 KSLIILL
-495 AGLMIGLLLPL
+495 AGLLIGLLLPF
-506 ALIYLFELFDNKIKS
+506 AFIYLLELFDNKIKS
-521 KHDIEKLSHGKPVI
+521 KHDIEKLSNGKPVI

-592 FVSVNLALTLA
+592 FISVNLALTLA

-731 FANKVMDAGK
+731 FANKNIDAGK

-767 NETEQK
+767 GVEK
-773 KWWQFWKSAD
+773 KNFLQRIFKNS
-783 TIQSYEVEMPD
+783 
-794 YATVLHLKEPCPIG
+794 
-808 SEIIVIYDY
+808 
-817 IKE
+817 

>member
-1 MESNINKS
+1 MNNNIQE
-9 EEINI
+9 EEIHINELI
-14 SEILKPYLKRWKW
+14 KPYLKRWKW
-27 FIFSSI
+27 FVLGGIFA
-33 LFLVLA
+33 LFIA
-39 YFFLKTQKP
+39 YLFLKTQNP
-48 VYETISTVL
+48 VYEVVSTVL
-57 IKDSKKSS
+57 IKDSKKSM
-65 GGQDFEMLKDLS
+65 GGQDFEMLRDLS
-77 GLGKMN
+77 GLGKMS
-83 SDGVDNELEVF
+83 SDGVDNEIEVL

-105 DLRLETDVFIPGFFR
+105 DLGLETDIYVPGFFK
-120 DTEVFGKSSPI
+120 DTEVYGKTSPI
-131 IVNVVN
+131 IVKIIS
-137 EKETLKPA
+137 EKETTKPVE
-145 SPVHISIDGDK
+145 PIHLTINGDK
-156 LILSSDDFGSM
+156 LILNSEDIGSINSSF
-167 TSSYNKLISLPNAN
+167 NKLISLKNAN
-181 IIILKNKGYIP
+181 IIILKNKKYVA
-192 DSKKIINELLIN
+192 DAKKAVNELILN

-211 TNYYQELLNASLVNK
+211 TNNYQEKLTAALANK
-226 DVTIIK
+226 DVTVIK
-232 LSMNYPNVDKAKKI
+232 LSMNYPNVDKAKDI
-246 INHLVEVY
+246 INKLVEVY
-254 NADAVKDKNQESEK
+254 NADAVNDKNAESRK
-268 TAKFIE
+268 TAEFIE
-274 ERIANVGNDLA
+274 ERIANVGRDLG
-285 NVENRKEQFK
+285 NVELQKEQFK
-295 RSNQITDIPTEA
+295 KANQITDLAVEG
-307 EINLKTSAEARAKQ
+307 EIGLKTSAEARAKQ
-321 LELAS
+321 LEVAS
-326 QLELTNSLIGF
+326 QLELTNSLISF
-337 VSKQGNYQVI
+337 VSRQGNYQVI

-353 DNPGAV
+353 NNPGAV
-359 ANITSYNQLVL
+359 TNITAYNQLIL

-376 ENATPQNPLVVDVT
+376 ENATPQNPLVIEVT
-390 KQINNLRPSIIQNL
+390 SQINNLRPTILQNL
-404 QKNREGLQLAVG
+404 QKSKDGLQLAVN
-416 SYLNEQN
+416 SYVQEQN
-423 IVSGKISKFPAQE
+423 LVSGKIAKIPTQE
-436 KLFRSIEREQQIKET
+436 KMFRSIEREQQIKEA

-460 EETQIALAVTAPKAR
+460 EETQISLAVTAPKAR
-475 IIDKAFKGKQVAP
+475 IVDKAFKNKQVAP
-488 KSMIILI
+488 KSAIILL
-495 AGLMIGLLLPL
+495 AGLLIGLLLPF
-506 ALIYLFELFDNKIKS
+506 AFIYLLELFDNKIKS

-566 NMNFMLPKKKG
+566 NMNYMLPKKKG
-577 KVVFVTSTVKGEGKT
+577 KVIFITSTVKGEGKT
-592 FVSVNLALTLA
+592 FVSVNLALTIA

-767 NETEQK
+767 
-773 KWWQFWKSAD
+773 SA
-783 TIQSYEVEMPD
+783 
-794 YATVLHLKEPCPIG
+794 KEKTFL
-808 SEIIVIYDY
+808 EKLRD
-817 IKE
+817 KF

>member
-1 MESNINKS
+1 MNNNIQE
-9 EEINI
+9 EEI
-14 SEILKPYLKRWKW
+14 EIKELIRPYIKRWKW
-27 FIFSSI
+27 FVLGGIFA
-33 LFLVLA
+33 LFIA
-39 YFFLKTQKP
+39 YLFLKTQNP
-48 VYETISTVL
+48 VYEVVSTVL
-57 IKDSKKSS
+57 IKDSKKSM
-65 GGQDFEMLKDLS
+65 GGQDFEMLRDLS
-77 GLGKMN
+77 GLGKMS
-83 SDGVDNELEVF
+83 SDGVDNEIEVL

-105 DLRLETDVFIPGFFR
+105 DLGLETDIYEPGFFK
-120 DTEVFGKSSPI
+120 DTEVYGKTSPI
-131 IVNVVN
+131 IVKIIS
-137 EKETLKPA
+137 EKETTKPVE
-145 SPVHISIDGDK
+145 PVHLTINGDK
-156 LILSSDDFGSM
+156 LILNSEDIGSINSSF
-167 TSSYNKLISLPNAN
+167 NKLISLKNAN
-181 IIILKNKGYIP
+181 IIILKNKKYVADAKNP
-192 DSKKIINELLIN
+192 TNELILN

-211 TNYYQELLNASLVNK
+211 TNNYQEKLTAALANK
-226 DVTIIK
+226 DVTVIK
-232 LSMNYPNVDKAKKI
+232 LSMNYPNVDKAKDI
-246 INHLVEVY
+246 INKLVEVY
-254 NADAVKDKNQESEK
+254 NADAVNDKNAESRK
-268 TAKFIE
+268 TAEFIE
-274 ERIANVGNDLA
+274 ERIANVGRDLG
-285 NVENRKEQFK
+285 NVELQKEQFK
-295 RSNQITDIPTEA
+295 KANQITDLAVEG
-307 EINLKTSAEARAKQ
+307 EIGLKTSAEARAKQ
-321 LELAS
+321 LEVAS
-326 QLELTNSLIGF
+326 QLELTNSLISF
-337 VSKQGNYQVI
+337 VSRQGNYQVI

-353 DNPGAV
+353 NNPGAV
-359 ANITSYNQLVL
+359 TNITAYNQLIL

-376 ENATPQNPLVVDVT
+376 ENATPQNPLVIEVT
-390 KQINNLRPSIIQNL
+390 SQINNLRPTILQNL
-404 QKNREGLQLAVG
+404 QKSREGLQLALN
-416 SYLNEQN
+416 SYVQEQN
-423 IVSGKISKFPAQE
+423 LVSGKIAKIPTQE
-436 KLFRSIEREQQIKET
+436 KMFRSIEREQQIKEA

-460 EETQIALAVTAPKAR
+460 EETQISLAVTAPKAR
-475 IIDKAFKGKQVAP
+475 IVDKAFKNKQVAP
-488 KSMIILI
+488 KSAIIIL
-495 AGLMIGLLLPL
+495 AGLLIGLLLPF
-506 ALIYLFELFDNKIKS
+506 AFIYLLELFDNKIKS

-541 EKGADELIKVNDLS
+541 EKGADELVKVNDLS
-555 PMAEAFRILIT
+555 PMAEAFRILLT

-592 FVSVNLALTLA
+592 FVSVNLALTIA

-613 SDIRNPQLQRYNTA
+613 SDIRNPQLQKYNPS

-767 NETEQK
+767 SAKEKTFLEKLRDKFK
-773 KWWQFWKSAD
+773 KS
-783 TIQSYEVEMPD
+783 
-794 YATVLHLKEPCPIG
+794 
-808 SEIIVIYDY
+808 
-817 IKE
+817 

>member
-1 MESNINKS
+1 MNNNIQE
-9 EEINI
+9 EEIHINELI
-14 SEILKPYLKRWKW
+14 KPYLKRWKW
-27 FIFSSI
+27 FVLGGIFA
-33 LFLVLA
+33 LFIA
-39 YFFLKTQKP
+39 YLFLKTQNP
-48 VYETISTVL
+48 VYEVVSTVL
-57 IKDSKKSS
+57 IKDSKKSM
-65 GGQDFEMLKDLS
+65 GGQDFEMLRDLS
-77 GLGKMN
+77 GLGKMS
-83 SDGVDNELEVF
+83 SDGVDNEIEVL

-105 DLRLETDVFIPGFFR
+105 DLGLETDIYVPGFFK
-120 DTEVFGKSSPI
+120 DTEVYGKTSPI
-131 IVNVVN
+131 IVKIIS
-137 EKETLKPA
+137 EKETTKPVE
-145 SPVHISIDGDK
+145 PIHLTINGDK
-156 LILSSDDFGSM
+156 LILNSEDIGSINSSF
-167 TSSYNKLISLPNAN
+167 NKLISLKNAN
-181 IIILKNKGYIP
+181 IIILKNKNYVP
-192 DSKKIINELLIN
+192 NTKNPTNELILN

-211 TNYYQELLNASLVNK
+211 TNNYQEKLKAALASK
-226 DVTIIK
+226 DVTVIK
-232 LSMNYPNVDKAKKI
+232 LSMNYPNVDKAKDI
-246 INHLVEVY
+246 INKLVEVY
-254 NADAVKDKNQESEK
+254 NADAVNDKNAESRK
-268 TAKFIE
+268 TAEFIE
-274 ERIANVGNDLA
+274 ERIANVGRDLG
-285 NVENRKEQFK
+285 NVELQKEQFK
-295 RSNQITDIPTEA
+295 KANQITDLAVEG
-307 EINLKTSAEARAKQ
+307 EIGLKTSAEARAKQ
-321 LELAS
+321 LEVAS
-326 QLELTNSLIGF
+326 QLELTNSLISF
-337 VSKQGNYQVI
+337 VSRQGNYQVI

-353 DNPGAV
+353 NNPGAV
-359 ANITSYNQLVL
+359 TNITAYNQLIL

-376 ENATPQNPLVVDVT
+376 ENATPQNPLVIEVT
-390 KQINNLRPSIIQNL
+390 SQINNLRPTILQNL
-404 QKNREGLQLAVG
+404 QKSREGLQLAVN
-416 SYLNEQN
+416 SYVQEQN
-423 IVSGKISKFPAQE
+423 LVSGKIAKIPTQE
-436 KLFRSIEREQQIKET
+436 KMFRSIEREQQIKEA

-460 EETQIALAVTAPKAR
+460 EETQISLAVTAPKAR
-475 IIDKAFKGKQVAP
+475 IVDKAFKNKQVAP
-488 KSMIILI
+488 KSAIILL
-495 AGLMIGLLLPL
+495 AGLLIGLLLPF
-506 ALIYLFELFDNKIKS
+506 AFIYLLELFDNKIKS

-592 FVSVNLALTLA
+592 FVSVNLALTIA

-767 NETEQK
+767 
-773 KWWQFWKSAD
+773 SA
-783 TIQSYEVEMPD
+783 
-794 YATVLHLKEPCPIG
+794 KEKTFL
-808 SEIIVIYDY
+808 EKLRD
-817 IKE
+817 KF

>member
-1 MESNINKS
+1 MNNNSFHE
-9 EEINI
+9 EEIHINELI
-14 SEILKPYLKRWKW
+14 RPYLKRWKW
-27 FIFSSI
+27 FVLGGIFA
-33 LFLVLA
+33 LFIAFL
-39 YFFLKTQKP
+39 FLKTQNP
-48 VYETISTVL
+48 VYEVVSTVL
-57 IKDSKKSS
+57 IKDSKKSM
-65 GGQDFEMLKDLS
+65 GGQDFEMLGDLS
-77 GLGKMN
+77 GLGKMS
-83 SDGVDNELEVF
+83 SDGVDNEIEVL

-105 DLRLETDVFIPGFFR
+105 DLGLETDIYVPGFFK
-120 DTEVFGKSSPI
+120 DTEVYGKTSPI
-131 IVNVVN
+131 IVKIIS
-137 EKETLKPA
+137 EKETTKPVE
-145 SPVHISIDGDK
+145 PIHVTMNGDK
-156 LILSSDDFGSM
+156 LILNSDDIGIIN
-167 TSSYNKLISLPNAN
+167 SSFDKLISLKNAN
-181 IIILKNKGYIP
+181 IIILKNKNFVP
-192 DSKKIINELLIN
+192 NTKNPTNELIVK

-211 TNYYQELLNASLVNK
+211 TNNYQEKLTAALANK
-226 DVTIIK
+226 DVTVIK
-232 LSMNYPNVDKAKKI
+232 LSMNYPNVDKAKDI
-246 INHLVEVY
+246 INKLVEVY
-254 NADAVKDKNQESEK
+254 NADAVNDKNAESRK
-268 TAKFIE
+268 TAEFIE
-274 ERIANVGNDLA
+274 ERIANVGRDLG
-285 NVENRKEQFK
+285 NVELQKEQFK
-295 RSNQITDIPTEA
+295 KANQITDLAVEG
-307 EINLKTSAEARAKQ
+307 EIGLKTSAEARAKQ
-321 LELAS
+321 LEVAS
-326 QLELTNSLIGF
+326 QLELTNSLISF
-337 VSKQGNYQVI
+337 VSRQGNYQVI

-353 DNPGAV
+353 NNPGAFT
-359 ANITSYNQLVL
+359 NITAYNQLIL

-376 ENATPQNPLVVDVT
+376 ENATPQNPLVIEVT
-390 KQINNLRPSIIQNL
+390 SQINNLRPTIIQNL
-404 QKNREGLQLAVG
+404 QKSREGLQLAVN
-416 SYLNEQN
+416 SYVQEQN
-423 IVSGKISKFPAQE
+423 LVSGKIAKIPTQE
-436 KLFRSIEREQQIKET
+436 KMFRSIEREQQIKEA

-460 EETQIALAVTAPKAR
+460 EETQISLAVTAPKAR
-475 IIDKAFKGKQVAP
+475 IVDKAFKNKQVAP
-488 KSMIILI
+488 KSSIILL
-495 AGLMIGLLLPL
+495 AGLLTGLLLPF
-506 ALIYLFELFDNKIKS
+506 AFIYLLELFDNKVKS
-521 KHDIEKLSHGKPVI
+521 KHDIEKLSNGKPII

-577 KVVFVTSTVKGEGKT
+577 KVVFITSTVKGEGKT
-592 FVSVNLALTLA
+592 FVSVNLALTIA

-613 SDIRNPQLQRYNTA
+613 SDIRNPQLQKYNPS

-767 NETEQK
+767 G
-773 KWWQFWKSAD
+773 A
-783 TIQSYEVEMPD
+783 
-794 YATVLHLKEPCPIG
+794 KEKTFF
-808 SEIIVIYDY
+808 ER
-817 IKE
+817 IKEKLYN